1 MNKVFFVIMII
12 LVWEKKAMDIDL
24 VLPSQMKF
32 KLDTLE
38 IYKNML
44 WMDISV
50 INYHLG
56 VRFLL
61 P

>member
-1 MNKVFFVIMII
+1 MNKVFLMIMII
-12 LVWEKKAMDIDL
+12 LIWIKKAMDADL

-38 IYKNML
+38 IYKKML

-56 VRFLL
+56 V
-61 P
+61 